1 MNAAGNVLWNKTINN
16 AAPGNFESCSD
27 ILFDESNG
35 DVYAFGTTA
44 DNIFISRY
52 QSTTGSSG
60 YIKLDDIKGEK
71 VRGIIRELRRQGEPI
86 CSVNNMTKSGYYYCL
101 TDAIKT
107 INNLESRS
115 FSMLKTAKAM
125 REKCGLLNEPKLI
138 QPTNIN

>member
-1 MNAAGNVLWNKTINN
+1 MAKIEKEILEVIKRHTK
-16 AAPGNFESCSD
+16 ESPILSD
-27 ILFDESNG
+27 RLENEF
-35 DVYAFGTTA
+35 
-44 DNIFISRY
+44 
-52 QSTTGSSG
+52 
-60 YIKLDDIKGEK
+60 DIKGEK

-138 QPTNIN
+138 NTN